1 LIYAILAS
9 QFNSF
14 IHPLTIMSAIP
25 FAITGAFFSLWIT
38 GMSLSIMSAIGIIM
52 LMGLVTKNS
61 ILLVDFAIDRIK
73 QGLSA
78 HDALEQAAKIRLR
91 PILMTTLAIIFG
103 MIPVVVAS
111 GEGAEIKHPMAWSV
125 MGGVIF
131 STMVTLFIVPVIFS
145 FFDMFR
151 RKKKA

>member
-1 LIYAILAS
+1 
-9 QFNSF
+9 
-14 IHPLTIMSAIP
+14 
-25 FAITGAFFSLWIT
+25 
-38 GMSLSIMSAIGIIM
+38 
-52 LMGLVTKNS
+52 
-61 ILLVDFAIDRIK
+61 
-73 QGLSA
+73 
-78 HDALEQAAKIRLR
+78 
-91 PILMTTLAIIFG
+91 MTTLAIIFG